1 MNTDYCIPCAEH
13 PLKSQTKI
21 LTPQEIIEIVS
32 EEYELPVSVVCS
44 KSRYR
49 NIVEARM
56 VTAYLL
62 RSDRYLSLSLKQI
75 GRLLGNRD
83 HTTVMHAIQLIENL
97 MDVEPVL
104 VDKVRKTF
112 IKVYGNLN
120 YYK

>member
-1 MNTDYCIPCAEH
+1 MNDNYCAPCTEH
-13 PLKSQTKI
+13 PLKSQTRI

-32 EEYELPVSVVCS
+32 KEYDLPVNVVCG
-44 KSRYR
+44 KTRYR

-62 RSDRYLSLSLKQI
+62 RCDRYLSLSLKQI
-75 GRLLGNRD
+75 GKLLGNRD
-83 HTTVMHAIQLIENL
+83 HTTIMHAVHLIQDL
-97 MDVEPVL
+97 MDVEPTM
-104 VDKVRKTF
+104 VDKVRKIF